1 MPRGGARSTCWP
13 SSPAGVLEFVRGH
26 GPRCVANISGE
37 PVDLGRRT
45 TVLLSSA
52 PLVDG
57 LLAPDATA
65 WLV

>member
-1 MPRGGARSTCWP
+1 M
-13 SSPAGVLEFVRGH
+13 LEFVRGH